1 MEIQGLVEAIKSNHQ
16 KSEQLDID
24 DNWSENSSAVFDYCE
39 NHLIKMESLPAYVTL
54 DNPGQRIPEFG
65 ILNNGRPIED
75 ILDIVKEDIVTPGLN
90 PASGGHLGY
99 IPGGGIPVSALGDYI
114 AAVSNKYSGVFYG
127 SPGAVRTENFLIRW
141 MCDVMGYPKTAF
153 GNLCSG
159 GSIANLSAIICAR
172 DAHNATGANAEK
184 SVIYLSEQSHH
195 CVMKGLNMAGLGV
208 AHVRRLKMDDEH
220 KICADSFK
228 KQVEQDK
235 AIGLRPFL
243 LVASAGTTDIGIIDP
258 LDELAD
264 ICEVHDLWF
273 HVDAAYGGFFIL
285 LDELKN
291 RFKGIERS
299 DSIVLDPHKGLF
311 LPYGL
316 GTVLVKDKTHMQN
329 AFRFEANYMQDANEF
344 MDETS
349 PAAVSPELT
358 KHFRGM
364 RMWLPLQLHGLAP
377 FKHCLKE
384 KVLLTRYFYER
395 IKEEGFEV
403 GNYPELS
410 VMTYRFVPE
419 YGDVNAFNEALMN
432 YVKDDGTVFVS
443 STKLNG
449 QYMLRLAVLSFRTH
463 LSTINTLIDKLVE
476 GKNHL
481 LKQA

>member
-1 MEIQGLVEAIKSNHQ
+1 MEIKGLVEAIKTHHE
-16 KSEQLDID
+16 KSKQLDID
-24 DNWSENSSAVFDYCE
+24 ENWSANSTAVFNYCDE
-39 NHLIKMESLPAYVTL
+39 HLEKLEHLPAYVTL
-54 DNPGQRIPEFG
+54 DNPGERIPEFG
-65 ILNNGRPIED
+65 ILSEGRRIEK
-75 ILDIVKEDIVTPGLN
+75 ILEVVKDDIVSPGLN

-99 IPGGGIPVSALGDYI
+99 IPGGGIPASALGDYI

-141 MCDVMGYPKTAF
+141 MCDIMGYPKTAF
-153 GNLCSG
+153 GNLTSG

-184 SVIYLSEQSHH
+184 CVVYLSEQSHH
-195 CVMKGLNMAGLGV
+195 CVMKGLNMAGLSV
-208 AHVRRLKMDDEH
+208 AHIRRLKMDEEH
-220 KICADSFK
+220 KICVESFK
-228 KQVEQDK
+228 SQVEQDK
-235 AIGLRPFL
+235 ADGLNPFL

-264 ICEVHDLWF
+264 ICEENKLWF

-285 LDELKN
+285 LDELKAQ
-291 RFKGIERS
+291 FKGIERS

-316 GTVLVKDKTHMQN
+316 GTVLVKDKEHMKK
-329 AFRFEANYMQDANEF
+329 AFSFEANYMQDANEF

-364 RMWLPLQLHGLAP
+364 RMWLPLQLHGITP
-377 FKHCLKE
+377 FKHCLEE

-410 VMTYRFVPE
+410 VMTYRYVPE
-419 YGDVNAFNEALMN
+419 NGDANEFNEALMN
-432 YVKDDGTVFVS
+432 YIKNDGTVFVS
-443 STKLNG
+443 STKLNDK
-449 QYMLRLAVLSFRTH
+449 YMLRLAVLSFRTH
-463 LSTINTLIDKLVE
+463 LSTINTLIDKLIE

-481 LKQA
+481 LNKS